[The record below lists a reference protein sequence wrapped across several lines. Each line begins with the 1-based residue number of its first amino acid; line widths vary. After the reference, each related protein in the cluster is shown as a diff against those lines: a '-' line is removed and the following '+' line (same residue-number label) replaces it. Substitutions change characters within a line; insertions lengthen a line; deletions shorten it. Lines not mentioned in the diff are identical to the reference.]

1 MQNIQQF
8 DRFIY
13 GELSPEERKKFIS
26 RLKTD
31 KDFATDFKAYILTVA
46 GICKEAQQDDIEFA
60 TAMKNITPEQ
70 LLEIMGYRKHSPF
83 PAQTDDAPLPGVRF
97 DLAIGFGESAPV
109 FNATASSKIQ
119 EERSKIDEERSKID
133 EERLSHKLE
142 EELPSLRGCYID
154 LSKNGKGQKI
164 SEIEAPVTKKSES
177 SAKIRSAKTWSAK
190 TWIWQASSIAAVV
203 LIAFIVVLDFEK
215 RGRENVDNVVFSFYA
230 DDLSAVSRGG
240 DDTPIGSDG
249 QSFTLEAYT
258 SDPAKAI
265 PVLIKKYE
273 SADSPQDIAIYGKLL
288 ALAYIKAHDRRN
300 ARIVL
305 QTIIDKLSAYSP
317 DWDDTISECRTILN
331 AVG

>member
-46 GICKEAQQDDIEFA
+46 GICKEAQLDDIEFA

-83 PAQTDDAPLPGVRF
+83 PAQTDDAPLSGASF
-97 DLAIGFGESAPV
+97 DLAVGFGESAPV
-109 FNATASSKIQ
+109 FNASASSKIQ
-119 EERSKIDEERSKID
+119 EELSKIDEERSRID
-133 EERLSHKLE
+133 EERSKIE
-142 EELPSLRGCYID
+142 EELPSLHGRLIYFEA
-154 LSKNGKGQKI
+154 KKI
-164 SEIEAPVTKKSES
+164 SETEAPATKKSGS
-177 SAKIRSAKTWSAK
+177 STKTRSAKTWSAK

-240 DDTPIGSDG
+240 DDTSIGSDG

>member
-13 GELSPEERKKFIS
+13 GVLSPEERKKFIS

-31 KDFATDFKAYILTVA
+31 KDFATDFKAYILTVE
-46 GICKEAQQDDIEFA
+46 GICKEARQDDIEFA

-83 PAQTDDAPLPGVRF
+83 PAQTDDAPLPGARF
-97 DLAIGFGESAPV
+97 DLAVGFGESALV
-109 FNATASSKIQ
+109 FNASASSKIQ
-119 EERSKIDEERSKID
+119 EERSKIDEERSRIN
-133 EERLSHKLE
+133 EERSRID

-164 SEIEAPVTKKSES
+164 SETEAPATKKSGS
-177 SAKIRSAKTWSAK
+177 SAKIRSAKTW
-190 TWIWQASSIAAVV
+190 IWQVASIAAVV

-240 DDTPIGSDG
+240 DDTSIGSDG

>member
-46 GICKEAQQDDIEFA
+46 GICKEAQLDDIEFA

-83 PAQTDDAPLPGVRF
+83 PAQTDDAPLSGARF
-97 DLAIGFGESAPV
+97 DLAVGFGESAPV
-109 FNATASSKIQ
+109 FNASASSKIQ
-119 EERSKIDEERSKID
+119 EERSKIDEERSRID
-133 EERLSHKLE
+133 EERSKIE
-142 EELPSLRGCYID
+142 EELPSLHGRLIYFEA
-154 LSKNGKGQKI
+154 KKI
-164 SEIEAPVTKKSES
+164 SETEAPATKKSGS
-177 SAKIRSAKTWSAK
+177 STKTRSAKTWSAK

-240 DDTPIGSDG
+240 DDTSIGSDG

-273 SADSPQDIAIYGKLL
+273 SVDSPQDIAIYGKLL